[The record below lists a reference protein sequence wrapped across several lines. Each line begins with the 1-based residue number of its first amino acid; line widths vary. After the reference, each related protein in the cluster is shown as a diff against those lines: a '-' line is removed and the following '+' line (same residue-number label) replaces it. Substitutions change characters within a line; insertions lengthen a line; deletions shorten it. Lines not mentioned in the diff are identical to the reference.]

1 MKTKTILTV
10 GAVLV
15 AAIVAYKMYQKNKE
29 SKIEVNVN
37 TKESEEMAEFA
48 GGGGRK
54 GSSNMQPMQPN
65 GHVQPVYTKKHK

>member
-1 MKTKTILTV
+1 MKTKTVVIAGLAIV
-10 GAVLV
+10 GAIVL
-15 AAIVAYKMYQKNKE
+15 YKMYQKNKE

-54 GSSNMQPMQPN
+54 GSSNMRPINPGQPT
-65 GHVQPVYTKKHK
+65 YTKGHK